1 MTFDVWCLWHQSLSA
16 NMDLRLDTF
25 SALIREGLS
34 PRTHTSQFG
43 WGRHSCH
50 WCAGYRYSWVAPR
63 AEKLYIFSTHT

>member
-1 MTFDVWCLWHQSLSA
+1 MALDVWCLWHQSLSA
-16 NMDLRLDTF
+16 NMGLRLDTF
-25 SALIREGLS
+25 SKRRFEKAFPPS
-34 PRTHTSQFG
+34 HASQFG